1 MGKDNPIYK
10 FICKFWKWIKTTDI
24 PVQSD
29 QPAWDNIVDE
39 ATELTR
45 DYKSDKPID
54 KLFRMW
60 VIAYLEYMS
69 QVSIGK
75 SIIDEQAKML
85 EGREG

>member
-1 MGKDNPIYK
+1 MKKQIYK
-10 FICKFWKWIKTTDI
+10 FVCNMWAFIRTTEI
-24 PVQSD
+24 PPQSD
-29 QPAWDNIVDE
+29 QAAWDNIVDE

-75 SIIDEQAKML
+75 SIIDEQAKKN
-85 EGREG
+85 ERSA